1 MTKVSLIKC
10 EDYNKSLNAVKEA
23 VDLLGGISAFVK
35 KGEKILIKPNLL
47 TDRVPDEA
55 VTTHPEVIRAV
66 IRLVKEAG
74 AVPLV
79 GDSPGGAYKERD
91 GLQLLWTKTGMAKVC
106 EEEKVQLVNFE
117 AAGSQDIDIGDS
129 NVKKVHISNAVLNC
143 DGIIN
148 VPKLKTHSFMTFTA
162 GVKNFYGCVPGLI
175 KVEYHKMAPKPDQ
188 FGALIAN
195 IYKYLKPK
203 IRLTVLDGILA
214 MEGSGPSGGDVRKT
228 DMIAASSDAALLD
241 LYLLNILGGDIKGNF
256 TLQKLGITK
265 ESFSQIEALGA
276 KPSEFDTANF
286 KFPSTKALYMVPG
299 FVIKILG
306 GFLWIKPSI
315 SKDRCVSCMLC
326 VKSCPEKAIDKING
340 EKQPSV
346 DHKKCI
352 SCFCCHEVC
361 PHKAID
367 LEKSFLA
374 KRFM

>member
-1 MTKVSLIKC
+1 MTKIGLIKC

-23 VDLLGGISAFVK
+23 VDLLGGISAFIK

-47 TDRVPDEA
+47 TDKEPEKA
-55 VTTHPEVIRAV
+55 VTTHPEIVRAV

-74 AVPLV
+74 AIPLV
-79 GDSPGGAYKERD
+79 GDSPGGAYKERE

-148 VPKLKTHSFMTFTA
+148 LPKLKTHNLLTFSA
-162 GVKNFYGCVPGLI
+162 GTKNFYGCVPGLI

-195 IYKYLKPK
+195 IYNYLKPK
-203 IRLTVLDGILA
+203 IRLTIVDGILG
-214 MEGSGPSGGDVRKT
+214 MEGSGPSAGDVRKM
-228 DMIAASSDAALLD
+228 DMIAASTETALLD
-241 LYLLNILGGDIKGNF
+241 LYLLNALGGDIKGNY

-265 ESFSQIEALGA
+265 ENLSQIEVFGA
-276 KPSEFDTANF
+276 KPSEFNAANF
-286 KFPSTKALYMVPG
+286 KFPSTKALSIIPG
-299 FVIKILG
+299 FVITMLG
-306 GFLWIKPSI
+306 SLLWVKPAI
-315 SKDRCVSCMLC
+315 SERCVACMLC
-326 VKSCPEKAIDKING
+326 VKSCPVKAIEKRNG

-346 DHKKCI
+346 DHSKCI

-374 KRFM
+374 KRLM